1 MRRLVIAI
9 SACWGLVAAEGWA
22 AAEAPRTVAFV
33 VGVQQYDDADLNKL
47 QYVARDAEDVFR
59 QFEAVTDLDLSRSR
73 LLIAVPGAS
82 DDAQPGDPG
91 YLLRKAKLSEDLIR
105 TEFRR
110 FLHGVAHNDT
120 VLIYLGGHGTTQAKQ
135 HLLFLPS
142 DYQRRPRQHYLRYV
156 ELLEEIKGRID
167 DERLRNVKVAFF
179 ANMCGA
185 GTGAGEAS
193 VAEDP
198 DAEFVQGWLERN
210 SIGFDGGFAF
220 FPASAANRNTYESDE
235 FGRSILARHLLD
247 GLSGAAAKDGVIT
260 SGELFRYLDAQIE
273 DDLPRHPT
281 NFNETIEIGV
291 TREQEATA
299 AYALGMSL
307 LAVGR
312 DTQNSLFFDL
322 ARREFERVALLSA
335 TIKGLAQFRA
345 AQTMALAGA
354 DAEVLRPALAKALA
368 DTRLPP
374 SERSAAEELLQKLEF
389 AAGTLPEPRV
399 PRGGTAW
406 RHQIPGDRAL
416 RHLRRA

>member
-9 SACWGLVAAEGWA
+9 SVCWGLVAAEGWA

-312 DTQNSLFFDL
+312 DTQDLLFFDL

-335 TIKGLAQFRA
+335 TIKGLAQLRA

-354 DAEVLRPALAKALA
+354 DR
-368 DTRLPP
+368 
-374 SERSAAEELLQKLEF
+374 RSV
-389 AAGTLPEPRV
+389 AAGSRQGA
-399 PRGGTAW
+399 R
-406 RHQIPGDRAL
+406 RH
-416 RHLRRA
+416 